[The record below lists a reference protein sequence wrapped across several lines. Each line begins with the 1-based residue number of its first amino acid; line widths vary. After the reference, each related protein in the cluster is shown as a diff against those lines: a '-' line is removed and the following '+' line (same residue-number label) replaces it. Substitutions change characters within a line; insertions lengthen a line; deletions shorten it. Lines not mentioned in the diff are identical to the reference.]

1 MSQMCHISEV
11 IFVLFG
17 VWQLRRSSKNVFYVR
32 EKKESHTGTA
42 WGLVND
48 DKIVIFWGWTSPFN
62 LIACWGIKTILFPLG
77 SY

>member
-17 VWQLRRSSKNVFYVR
+17 VWQLRRSSKNVFYVP

-48 DKIVIFWGWTSPFN
+48 DKIVIFLGERVP
-62 LIACWGIKTILFPLG
+62 LIWLLVEVLKWFLFPLG